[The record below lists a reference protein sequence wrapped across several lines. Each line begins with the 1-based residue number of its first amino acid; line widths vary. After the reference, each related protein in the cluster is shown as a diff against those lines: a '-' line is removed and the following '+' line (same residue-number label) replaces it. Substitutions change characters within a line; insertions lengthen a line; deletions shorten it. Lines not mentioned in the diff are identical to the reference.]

1 MLYIK
6 KYIIYHKLYISY
18 HTFQKLHIIYIEPK
32 WPLLWLKRTV
42 SWRLVRTK
50 IKEKTGDKLEVWNMV
65 HERINIPFCLFRRK
79 ILTWCSNPS
88 ANLLIVE
95 EGNLGRQFPPAP
107 SEVAIW
113 KSSKER
119 KLQPKPLLGMT
130 HVNSEMPQYS
140 LSSLS

>member
-1 MLYIK
+1 MTLA
-6 KYIIYHKLYISY
+6 L
-18 HTFQKLHIIYIEPK
+18 IEK
-32 WPLLWLKRTV
+32 DRLLEAGKDKNKRKNWWQTGGMKHGTWENQHSILPL
-42 SWRLVRTK
+42 
-50 IKEKTGDKLEVWNMV
+50 
-65 HERINIPFCLFRRK
+65 PK

-119 KLQPKPLLGMT
+119 RLQPKPLLGMT
-130 HVNSEMPQYS
+130 HVNSEMPS